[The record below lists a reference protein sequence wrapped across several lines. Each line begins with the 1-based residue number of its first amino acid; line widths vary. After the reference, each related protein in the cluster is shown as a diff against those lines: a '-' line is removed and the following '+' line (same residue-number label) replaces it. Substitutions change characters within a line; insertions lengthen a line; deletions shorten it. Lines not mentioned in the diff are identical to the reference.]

1 MRAGVLASHSGAPVI
16 TELSELD
23 DLRALE
29 LLFAEVWQRPDDPP
43 LDRDVLKALALSG
56 NYIAGAN
63 VDGRLVGGLVGWLG
77 GRPPHQLHLHSHI
90 LGVLAGSQVRGLGFD
105 LKQHQRAWCLERGVK
120 VIEWTFDPLVRRNAY
135 FNLNKLGAEARDYL
149 VNVYGEMTDGLN
161 AGEESDRILIEWRL
175 DSQVA
180 EEAAAGRPHD
190 PPEEDLKRWN
200 LEALLTVG
208 ADGEPVPGSSSA
220 RVLLC
225 QVPEDIVEIRRS
237 QPQRARE
244 WRMAVRKALKG
255 AFEAGYRVTGVTRT
269 GWYVLE
275 RG

>member
-29 LLFAEVWQRPDDPP
+29 RLFAEVWERPDDPP
-43 LDRDVLKALALSG
+43 LESDVLKALALSG

-77 GRPPHQLHLHSHI
+77 GRPPDQLHLHSHI

-105 LKQHQRAWCLERGVK
+105 LKQHQRAWCLERGVE

-175 DSQVA
+175 DSQQA

-200 LEALLTVG
+200 LEALLAVG

>member
-29 LLFAEVWQRPDDPP
+29 RLFAEVWERPDDPP
-43 LDRDVLKALALSG
+43 LESDVLKALALSG

-77 GRPPHQLHLHSHI
+77 GQPPDQLHLHSHI

-175 DSQVA
+175 DSQQA

>member
-1 MRAGVLASHSGAPVI
+1 VI
-16 TELSELD
+16 TELSELG

-29 LLFAEVWQRPDDPP
+29 RLFAEVWERPDDPP
-43 LDRDVLKALALSG
+43 LESDVLKALALSG

-63 VDGRLVGGLVGWLG
+63 VDGRLVAGLVGWLG
-77 GRPPHQLHLHSHI
+77 GQPPDQLHLHSHI
-90 LGVLAGSQVRGLGFD
+90 LGVLAGSQVRGLGFG

-120 VIEWTFDPLVRRNAY
+120 AIEWTFDPLVRRNAY

-161 AGEESDRILIEWRL
+161 AGEESDRILVQWRL

-200 LEALLTVG
+200 LEALLAVG

-237 QPQRARE
+237 QPQRGRE
-244 WRMAVRKALKG
+244 WRMAVRTALKG
-255 AFEAGYRVTGVTRT
+255 AFEAGYRITGVTRT